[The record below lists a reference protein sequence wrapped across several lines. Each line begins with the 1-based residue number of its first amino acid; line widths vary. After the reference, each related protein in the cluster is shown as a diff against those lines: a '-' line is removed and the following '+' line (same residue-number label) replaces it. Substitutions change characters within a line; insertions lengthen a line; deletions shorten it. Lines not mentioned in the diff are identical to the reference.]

1 MTKTTTDARRWKFY
15 FTITD
20 AARFLGKS
28 PVTLRQWE
36 RKKLVVLPRGPEGGD
51 RRFDTEE
58 IRTLAYIARD
68 LKRISQA
75 RLNHIIM
82 ATTSLDVIESMN
94 YENRPNRKS

>member
-1 MTKTTTDARRWKFY
+1 MTKTTTDAKQWKFY

-36 RKKLVVLPRGPEGGD
+36 RKGLVALPRESKGGD
-51 RRFDTEE
+51 RRFTTEE
-58 IRTLAYIARD
+58 VRQLGYAARA
-68 LKRISQA
+68 LKRITQD

-82 ATTSLDVIESMN
+82 STTSLDVIESMN
-94 YENRPNRKS
+94 YANRPNRRT